1 LFNHRKLYKNNPQ
14 LSSDEALVREG
25 GTNEQRRHARTEL
38 EDFALKTYNAI
49 VDDSQPSLR
58 FMCRLDIGVMMNDE
72 TQQLEYFVN
81 ELERGALI
89 CIFGV
94 INDGMYMTHR
104 FGDETKQTLLKL
116 LDNHY
121 S

>member
-1 LFNHRKLYKNNPQ
+1 M
-14 LSSDEALVREG
+14 VREG
-25 GTNEQRRHARTEL
+25 GTKEQRRLAQMEL

-49 VDDSQPSLR
+49 VDDGQSSLR
-58 FMCRLDIGVMMNDE
+58 FMCRLDISVMMNKE

-81 ELERGALI
+81 ELERGTLI
-89 CIFGV
+89 CLFAV
-94 INDGMYMTHR
+94 IGDGRYIPHR
-104 FGDETKQTLLKL
+104 FGDETREALLKL

>member
-1 LFNHRKLYKNNPQ
+1 MI
-14 LSSDEALVREG
+14 REG
-25 GTNEQRRHARTEL
+25 GTKKQRHLAKMEL

-49 VDDSQPSLR
+49 VDDGHSSLR
-58 FMCRLDIGVMMNDE
+58 FMCRLDIGVMMNKE
-72 TQQLEYFVN
+72 IQQLEYFVN

-89 CIFGV
+89 CIFSV
-94 INDGMYMTHR
+94 IGEGSYIPHR
-104 FGDETKQTLLKL
+104 FGDETREALLKL

>member
-1 LFNHRKLYKNNPQ
+1 M
-14 LSSDEALVREG
+14 VREG
-25 GTNEQRRHARTEL
+25 GTSEQRHYARTEL
-38 EDFALKTYNAI
+38 ENFALKTYNAI
-49 VDDSQPSLR
+49 ADNSRPSLR
-58 FMCRLDIGVMMNDE
+58 LMCRLDIGVMMNNE

-81 ELERGALI
+81 ELERGSLI

-94 INDGMYMTHR
+94 IDDGMYMAHR
-104 FGDETKQTLLKL
+104 LGDDTKQAVLKF